1 MSKNS
6 IGYISPQ
13 MVREA
18 LANTPQVTF
27 QEDLNSAID
36 TRLLPIFNGRN
47 EGFFDRNIFISKE
60 DLRM

>member
-27 QEDLNSAID
+27 EG
-36 TRLLPIFNGRN
+36 TLPEVICYP
-47 EGFFDRNIFISKE
+47 
-60 DLRM
+60 